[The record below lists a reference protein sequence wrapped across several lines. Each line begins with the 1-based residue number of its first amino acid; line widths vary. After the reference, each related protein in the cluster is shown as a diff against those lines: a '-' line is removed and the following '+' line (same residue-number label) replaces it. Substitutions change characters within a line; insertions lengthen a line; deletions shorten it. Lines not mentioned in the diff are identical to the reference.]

1 MVSKG
6 TDTISI
12 DDVRRITTDYEVV
25 NKYLGI
31 NVVPSNINSIL
42 REDKNP
48 SLCIF
53 PYKDSL
59 FFKDFGTNQSGNIY
73 QLLSLYWNI
82 PLNQVYRKIYN
93 DFTSANYKSCC
104 CKNKISKT
112 IIKRKSNINI
122 KVKIRNW
129 KPWDIEYWSS
139 YGISLKWL
147 EYCDIFPISH
157 IFLIHQNGEQLTISA
172 DKYAYVYIERKDNK
186 VSLKIYQPYSTNF
199 KWMSKHDA
207 SVWDL
212 WTKIP
217 EKGDKLIITSS
228 RKDALCLWANTGI
241 PSLSLQGEGYVP
253 KEKVINQLKER
264 YNKIYVFYDNDFKN
278 KVNNGRNY
286 GRILA
291 EKFNLQQ
298 IEIPTEYK
306 SKDPSDLYKNWGK
319 EVFLN
324 VINQLI
330 N

>member
-31 NVVPSNINSIL
+31 SVVPSNINSIL

-93 DFTSANYKSCC
+93 DFTSVNYKSCC
-104 CKNKISKT
+104 CKNRITKT
-112 IIKRKSNINI
+112 IIKKKSNIDI
-122 KVKIRNW
+122 KVKIREW

-139 YGISLKWL
+139 YGINKQWL
-147 EYCDIFPISH
+147 NYCDIFPISH
-157 IFLIHQNGEQLTISA
+157 IFLIHQNGEQIVISA

-217 EKGDKLIITSS
+217 DKGDKLIITSS

-241 PSLSLQGEGYVP
+241 PSLSLQGEGYIP
-253 KEKVINQLKER
+253 KEKVINQLKDR
-264 YNKIYVFYDNDFKN
+264 YKKIYVFYDNDFKN
-278 KVNNGRNY
+278 EVNNGRNY
-286 GRILA
+286 GKAIA
-291 EKFNLQQ
+291 DKFDLQQ

-324 VINQLI
+324 VINSLI

>member
-12 DDVRRITTDYEVV
+12 DDVRRITTDYEVI

-31 NVVPSNINSIL
+31 SVVPSNINSIL

-53 PYKDSL
+53 PYKDGL
-59 FFKDFGTNQSGNIY
+59 FYKDFGTNQSGNIY

-93 DFTSANYKSCC
+93 DFTSVNYKSCC
-104 CKNKISKT
+104 CKNRTSKT
-112 IIKRKSNINI
+112 IIKKKSNINI
-122 KVKIRNW
+122 KIKIRNW

-157 IFLIHQNGEQLTISA
+157 IFLIHQNGEQLIISA

>member
-31 NVVPSNINSIL
+31 SVVPSNINSIL

-112 IIKRKSNINI
+112 IIKKKSNINI

-217 EKGDKLIITSS
+217 DKGDKLIITSS

-241 PSLSLQGEGYVP
+241 PSLSLQGEGYIP
-253 KEKVINQLKER
+253 KEKVINQLKDR
-264 YNKIYVFYDNDFKN
+264 YKKIYVFYDNDFN
-278 KVNNGRNY
+278 NEVNNGRNY
-286 GRILA
+286 GKAIA
-291 EKFNLQQ
+291 DKFDLQQ

-324 VINQLI
+324 VINSLI

>member
-31 NVVPSNINSIL
+31 SVVPSNINSIL

-112 IIKRKSNINI
+112 IIKKKSNINI
-122 KVKIRNW
+122 KVKIRDW

-157 IFLIHQNGEQLTISA
+157 IFLIHQNGEQLIISA

-264 YNKIYVFYDNDFKN
+264 YSKIYVFYDNDFEN

>member
-31 NVVPSNINSIL
+31 SVVPSNINSIL

-82 PLNQVYRKIYN
+82 PLNQVYRKIIT
-93 DFTSANYKSCC
+93 DFNSNNKLSCC
-104 CKNKISKT
+104 KKSSKT
-112 IIKRKSNINI
+112 IIKKKSNINI

-157 IFLIHQNGEQLTISA
+157 IFLIHQNGEQLIISA

>member
-1 MVSKG
+1 MISKG
-6 TDTISI
+6 TDTIVI
-12 DDVRRITTDYEVV
+12 EDVRRVTTDYEVV

-31 NVVPSNINSIL
+31 SVVPSNINSIL

-93 DFTSANYKSCC
+93 DFTSVNYKSCC

-112 IIKRKSNINI
+112 IIKKKSNIDI
-122 KVKIRNW
+122 KVKIREW

-139 YGISLKWL
+139 YGINKQWL
-147 EYCDIFPISH
+147 NYCDIFPISH
-157 IFLIHQNGEQLTISA
+157 IFLIHQNGEQIVISA

-241 PSLSLQGEGYVP
+241 PSLSLQGEGYIP
-253 KEKVINQLKER
+253 KEKVINQLKDR
-264 YNKIYVFYDNDFKN
+264 YKKIYVFYDNDFKN
-278 KVNNGRNY
+278 EVNNGRNY
-286 GRILA
+286 GKAIA
-291 EKFNLQQ
+291 DKFDLQQ

-324 VINQLI
+324 VINSLI

>member
-31 NVVPSNINSIL
+31 SVVPSNINSIL

-112 IIKRKSNINI
+112 IIKKKSNINI
-122 KVKIRNW
+122 KVKIRDW
-129 KPWDIEYWSS
+129 KSWDIEYWSS

-264 YNKIYVFYDNDFKN
+264 YSKIYIFYDNDFEN

>member
-1 MVSKG
+1 MISQG
-6 TDTISI
+6 TDTIVI
-12 DDVRRITTDYEVV
+12 EDVRRVTTDYEVA

-31 NVVPSNINSIL
+31 NSVPSNINSIL

-48 SLCIF
+48 SLCILH
-53 PYKDSL
+53 YKDSL
-59 FFKDFGTNQSGNIY
+59 LFKDFGTNQSGNIY

-93 DFTSANYKSCC
+93 DFTSVNYKSCC
-104 CKNKISKT
+104 CKNRITKT
-112 IIKRKSNINI
+112 IIKKKSNIDI
-122 KVKIRNW
+122 KVKIRDW

-139 YGISLKWL
+139 YGISKEWL
-147 EYCDIFPISH
+147 NYCDIFPISY
-157 IFLIHQNGEQLTISA
+157 IFLIHQNGEQIVISA

-241 PSLSLQGEGYVP
+241 PSLSLQREEYIT
-253 KEKVINQLKER
+253 KEKVINQLKNG
-264 YNKIYVFYDNDFKN
+264 YKKIYVFYDNDFKN
-278 KVNNGRNY
+278 EVNNGRNY
-286 GRILA
+286 GKAIA
-291 EKFNLQQ
+291 DKFDLQQ

-324 VINQLI
+324 VINSLI

>member
-12 DDVRRITTDYEVV
+12 DDVRGITTDYEVV

-31 NVVPSNINSIL
+31 SVVPSNINSIL

-112 IIKRKSNINI
+112 IIKKKSNINI
-122 KVKIRNW
+122 KVKIRDW
-129 KPWDIEYWSS
+129 KRWDIEYWSS

>member
-31 NVVPSNINSIL
+31 SVVPSNINSIL

-93 DFTSANYKSCC
+93 DFTSANYKSCY

-112 IIKRKSNINI
+112 IIKKKSNINI
-122 KVKIRNW
+122 KVKIRDW

-157 IFLIHQNGEQLTISA
+157 IFLIHQNGEQLIISA

>member
-1 MVSKG
+1 MISKG
-6 TDTISI
+6 TDTIVI
-12 DDVRRITTDYEVV
+12 EDVRRVTTDYEVV

-31 NVVPSNINSIL
+31 SVVPSNINSIL

-93 DFTSANYKSCC
+93 DFTSVNYKSCC
-104 CKNKISKT
+104 CKNRITKT
-112 IIKRKSNINI
+112 IIKQKSNIDI
-122 KVKIRNW
+122 KVKIREW

-139 YGISLKWL
+139 YGINKQWL
-147 EYCDIFPISH
+147 NYCDIFPISH
-157 IFLIHQNGEQLTISA
+157 IFLIHQNGEQIVISA

-217 EKGDKLIITSS
+217 DKGDKLIITSS

-241 PSLSLQGEGYVP
+241 PSLSLQGEGYIP
-253 KEKVINQLKER
+253 KEKVINQLKDR
-264 YNKIYVFYDNDFKN
+264 YKKIYVFYDNDFKN
-278 KVNNGRNY
+278 EVNNGRNY
-286 GRILA
+286 GKAIA
-291 EKFNLQQ
+291 DKFDLQQ

-324 VINQLI
+324 VINSLI

>member
-31 NVVPSNINSIL
+31 SVVPSNINSIL

-93 DFTSANYKSCC
+93 DFTSVNYKSCC
-104 CKNKISKT
+104 CKNRITKT
-112 IIKRKSNINI
+112 IIKKKSNIDI
-122 KVKIRNW
+122 KVKIREW

-139 YGISLKWL
+139 YGINKQWL
-147 EYCDIFPISH
+147 NYCDIFPISY
-157 IFLIHQNGEQLTISA
+157 IFLIHQNGEQIVISA

-186 VSLKIYQPYSTNF
+186 VTLKIYQPYSTNF

-217 EKGDKLIITSS
+217 DKGDKLIITSS

-241 PSLSLQGEGYVP
+241 PSLSLQGEGYIP
-253 KEKVINQLKER
+253 KEKVINQLKDR
-264 YNKIYVFYDNDFKN
+264 YKKIYVFYDNDFKN

-324 VINQLI
+324 VINSLI

>member
-1 MVSKG
+1 MISKG
-6 TDTISI
+6 TDTIVI
-12 DDVRRITTDYEVV
+12 EDVRRITTDYEVV

-31 NVVPSNINSIL
+31 SVVPSNINSIL

-93 DFTSANYKSCC
+93 DFTNVNYKSCC
-104 CKNKISKT
+104 CKNRITKT
-112 IIKRKSNINI
+112 IIKKKSNIDI
-122 KVKIRNW
+122 KVKIREW

-139 YGISLKWL
+139 YGINKQWL
-147 EYCDIFPISH
+147 NYCDIFPISH
-157 IFLIHQNGEQLTISA
+157 IFLIHQNGEQIVISA

-217 EKGDKLIITSS
+217 DKGDKLIITSS

-241 PSLSLQGEGYVP
+241 PSLSLQGEGYIP
-253 KEKVINQLKER
+253 KEKVINQLKDR
-264 YNKIYVFYDNDFKN
+264 YKKIYVFYDNDFKN
-278 KVNNGRNY
+278 EVNNGRNY
-286 GRILA
+286 GKTIA
-291 EKFNLQQ
+291 DKFDLQQ

-324 VINQLI
+324 VINSLI

>member
-31 NVVPSNINSIL
+31 SVVPSNINSIL

-112 IIKRKSNINI
+112 IIKKKSNINI

-129 KPWDIEYWSS
+129 KSWDIEYWSS

>member
-31 NVVPSNINSIL
+31 SVVPSNINSIL

-112 IIKRKSNINI
+112 IIKKKSNINI
-122 KVKIRNW
+122 KVKIRDW

-157 IFLIHQNGEQLTISA
+157 IFLIHQNGEQLIISA

-241 PSLSLQGEGYVP
+241 PSLSLQGEGYIP

>member
-1 MVSKG
+1 MYIKIV
-6 TDTISI
+6 TDFNSN
-12 DDVRRITTDYEVV
+12 
-25 NKYLGI
+25 NKL
-31 NVVPSNINSIL
+31 
-42 REDKNP
+42 
-48 SLCIF
+48 
-53 PYKDSL
+53 
-59 FFKDFGTNQSGNIY
+59 
-73 QLLSLYWNI
+73 
-82 PLNQVYRKIYN
+82 
-93 DFTSANYKSCC
+93 SCC
-104 CKNKISKT
+104 KKSSKT

-157 IFLIHQNGEQLTISA
+157 IFLIHQNGEQLIISA
-172 DKYAYVYIERKDNK
+172 DKYAYVDIERKDNK
-186 VSLKIYQPYSTNF
+186 VSLKIYQTYSTNF

>member
-25 NKYLGI
+25 NKYLCI
-31 NVVPSNINSIL
+31 SVVPSNINSIL

-112 IIKRKSNINI
+112 IIKKKSNINI
-122 KVKIRNW
+122 KVKIRDW

-157 IFLIHQNGEQLTISA
+157 IFLIHQNGEQLIISA

>member
-31 NVVPSNINSIL
+31 SVVPSNINSIL

-53 PYKDSL
+53 PYKDGL
-59 FFKDFGTNQSGNIY
+59 FYKDFGTNQSGNIY

-82 PLNQVYRKIYN
+82 PLNQVYRKIIT
-93 DFTSANYKSCC
+93 DFNSNNKSSCC
-104 CKNKISKT
+104 KKSSKT

-147 EYCDIFPISH
+147 EYCDIYPISH
-157 IFLIHQNGEQLTISA
+157 IFLIHQNGEQLIISA

-264 YNKIYVFYDNDFKN
+264 YSKIYVFYDNDFEN

-286 GRILA
+286 GKILA

>member
-1 MVSKG
+1 MISKG
-6 TDTISI
+6 TDTIVI
-12 DDVRRITTDYEVV
+12 EDVRRVTTDYEVV

-31 NVVPSNINSIL
+31 NSVPSNINSIL

-93 DFTSANYKSCC
+93 DFTSVNYKSCC
-104 CKNKISKT
+104 CKNRITKT
-112 IIKRKSNINI
+112 IIKKKSNIDI
-122 KVKIRNW
+122 KVKIRDW

-139 YGISLKWL
+139 YGISKEWL
-147 EYCDIFPISH
+147 NYCDIFPISY
-157 IFLIHQNGEQLTISA
+157 IFLIHQNGEQIVISA

-241 PSLSLQGEGYVP
+241 PSLSLQGEGYIP
-253 KEKVINQLKER
+253 KEKVINQLKDR
-264 YNKIYVFYDNDFKN
+264 YKKIYVFYDNDFKN
-278 KVNNGRNY
+278 EVNNGRNY
-286 GRILA
+286 GKAIA
-291 EKFNLQQ
+291 DKFDLQQ

-324 VINQLI
+324 VINSLI

>member
-31 NVVPSNINSIL
+31 SVVPSNINSIL

-104 CKNKISKT
+104 CKNNISKT
-112 IIKRKSNINI
+112 IIKKKSNINI
-122 KVKIRNW
+122 KVKIRDW

-157 IFLIHQNGEQLTISA
+157 IFLIHQNGEQLIISA
-172 DKYAYVYIERKDNK
+172 DKYAYVYIEKKDNK

>member
-31 NVVPSNINSIL
+31 SVVPSNINSIL

-53 PYKDSL
+53 PYKDGL
-59 FFKDFGTNQSGNIY
+59 FYKDFGTNQSGNIY

-82 PLNQVYRKIYN
+82 PLNQVYRKIIT
-93 DFTSANYKSCC
+93 DFNSNNKLSCC
-104 CKNKISKT
+104 KKSSKT

-129 KPWDIEYWSS
+129 KPWDIEYWNS

-157 IFLIHQNGEQLTISA
+157 IFLIHQNGEQLIISA

-264 YNKIYVFYDNDFKN
+264 YSKIYVFYDNDFEN

>member
-31 NVVPSNINSIL
+31 SVVPSNINSIL

-53 PYKDSL
+53 PYKDGL
-59 FFKDFGTNQSGNIY
+59 FYKDFGTNQSGNIY

-82 PLNQVYRKIYN
+82 PLNQVYRKIIT
-93 DFTSANYKSCC
+93 DFNSNNKLSCC
-104 CKNKISKT
+104 KKSSKT

-157 IFLIHQNGEQLTISA
+157 IFLIHQNGEQLIISA

-264 YNKIYVFYDNDFKN
+264 YSKIYVFYDNDFEN

-286 GRILA
+286 CRILA
-291 EKFNLQQ
+291 EKFNVQQ

>member
-6 TDTISI
+6 TDTIII
-12 DDVRRITTDYEVV
+12 DDVRRVTTDYEVV
-25 NKYLGI
+25 NNYLGI
-31 NVVPSNINSIL
+31 SVVPSNINSIL

-93 DFTSANYKSCC
+93 DFTINNKSCC
-104 CKNKISKT
+104 CKNKITKT
-112 IIKRKSNINI
+112 IIKKKSNIDI
-122 KVKIRNW
+122 KVKIREW
-129 KPWDIEYWSS
+129 KPWDIEYWNS
-139 YGISLKWL
+139 YGISKEWL
-147 EYCDIFPISH
+147 NYCDIFPISH
-157 IFLIHQNGEQLTISA
+157 IFLIHQNGEQIVISA

-217 EKGDKLIITSS
+217 DKGDKLIITSS

-241 PSLSLQGEGYVP
+241 PSLSLQGEGYIP
-253 KEKVINQLKER
+253 KEKVINQLKDR
-264 YNKIYVFYDNDFKN
+264 YKKIYVFYDNDFKN
-278 KVNNGRNY
+278 EVNNGRNY
-286 GRILA
+286 GKAIA
-291 EKFNLQQ
+291 DKFDLQQ

-324 VINQLI
+324 VINSLI

>member
-1 MVSKG
+1 MISKG
-6 TDTISI
+6 TDTIVI
-12 DDVRRITTDYEVV
+12 EDVRRVTTDYEVV

-31 NVVPSNINSIL
+31 SVVPSNINSIL

-93 DFTSANYKSCC
+93 DFTSVNYKSCC
-104 CKNKISKT
+104 CKNRITKT
-112 IIKRKSNINI
+112 IIKKKSNIDI
-122 KVKIRNW
+122 KVKIRDW

-139 YGISLKWL
+139 YGINKQWL
-147 EYCDIFPISH
+147 NYCDIFPISH
-157 IFLIHQNGEQLTISA
+157 IFLIHQNGEQIVISA

-199 KWMSKHDA
+199 KWMSKHDS

-241 PSLSLQGEGYVP
+241 PSLSLQGEGYIP
-253 KEKVINQLKER
+253 KEKVINQLKDR
-264 YNKIYVFYDNDFKN
+264 YKKIYVFYDNDFKN
-278 KVNNGRNY
+278 EVNNGRNY
-286 GRILA
+286 GKAIA
-291 EKFNLQQ
+291 DKFDLQQ

-324 VINQLI
+324 VINSLI

>member
-1 MVSKG
+1 MISKG
-6 TDTISI
+6 TDTIVI
-12 DDVRRITTDYEVV
+12 EDVRRVTTDYEVA

-31 NVVPSNINSIL
+31 NSVPSNINSIL

-93 DFTSANYKSCC
+93 DFTSVNYKSCC

-112 IIKRKSNINI
+112 IIKKKSNINI
-122 KVKIRNW
+122 KVKIRDW

-139 YGISLKWL
+139 YGISKEWL
-147 EYCDIFPISH
+147 NYCDIFPISY
-157 IFLIHQNGEQLTISA
+157 IFLIHQNGEQIVISA

>member
-31 NVVPSNINSIL
+31 SVVPSNINSIL

-112 IIKRKSNINI
+112 IIKKKSNINI
-122 KVKIRNW
+122 KVKIRDW

-139 YGISLKWL
+139 YGINLKWL
-147 EYCDIFPISH
+147 KYCDIFPISH
-157 IFLIHQNGEQLTISA
+157 IFLIHQNGEQLIISA

>member
-31 NVVPSNINSIL
+31 SVVPSNINSIL

-53 PYKDSL
+53 PYKDGL
-59 FFKDFGTNQSGNIY
+59 FYKDFGTNQSGNIY

-82 PLNQVYRKIYN
+82 PLNQVYRKIVT
-93 DFTSANYKSCC
+93 DFNSNNKLSCC
-104 CKNKISKT
+104 KKSSKT

-147 EYCDIFPISH
+147 EYCDIYPISH
-157 IFLIHQNGEQLTISA
+157 IFLIHQNGEQLIISA

-264 YNKIYVFYDNDFKN
+264 YSKIYVFYDNDFEN

>member
-1 MVSKG
+1 MISKG
-6 TDTISI
+6 TDTIVI
-12 DDVRRITTDYEVV
+12 EDVRRVTTDYEVA

-31 NVVPSNINSIL
+31 NSVPSNINSIL

-93 DFTSANYKSCC
+93 DFTSVNYKSCC
-104 CKNKISKT
+104 CKNRITKT
-112 IIKRKSNINI
+112 IIKKKSNIDI
-122 KVKIRNW
+122 KVKIREW

-139 YGISLKWL
+139 YGISKKWL
-147 EYCDIFPISH
+147 NYCDIFPISY
-157 IFLIHQNGEQLTISA
+157 IFLIHQNGEQIVISA

-241 PSLSLQGEGYVP
+241 PSLSLQGEGYIP
-253 KEKVINQLKER
+253 KEKVINQLKDR
-264 YNKIYVFYDNDFKN
+264 YKKIYVFYDNDFKN
-278 KVNNGRNY
+278 EVNNGRNY
-286 GRILA
+286 GKAIA
-291 EKFNLQQ
+291 DKFDLQQ

-324 VINQLI
+324 VINSLI

>member
-31 NVVPSNINSIL
+31 SVVPSNINSIL

-53 PYKDSL
+53 PYKGSL

-93 DFTSANYKSCC
+93 DFTSTNYKSCC

-112 IIKRKSNINI
+112 IIKKKSNINI
-122 KVKIRNW
+122 KVKIRDW

-157 IFLIHQNGEQLTISA
+157 IFLIHQNGEQLIISA

>member
-1 MVSKG
+1 MISKG
-6 TDTISI
+6 TDTIVI
-12 DDVRRITTDYEVV
+12 EDVRRITTDYEVV

-31 NVVPSNINSIL
+31 SVVPSNINSIL

-93 DFTSANYKSCC
+93 DFTSVNYKSCC
-104 CKNKISKT
+104 CKNRITKT
-112 IIKRKSNINI
+112 IIKKKSNIDI
-122 KVKIRNW
+122 KVKIREW

-139 YGISLKWL
+139 YGINKQWL
-147 EYCDIFPISH
+147 NYCDIFPISH
-157 IFLIHQNGEQLTISA
+157 IFLIHQNGEQIVISA

-217 EKGDKLIITSS
+217 DKGDKLIITSS

-241 PSLSLQGEGYVP
+241 PSLSLQGEGYIP
-253 KEKVINQLKER
+253 KEKVINQLKDR
-264 YNKIYVFYDNDFKN
+264 YKKIYVFYDNDFKN
-278 KVNNGRNY
+278 EVNNGRNY
-286 GRILA
+286 GKAIA
-291 EKFNLQQ
+291 DKFDLQQ

-324 VINQLI
+324 VINSLI

>member
-31 NVVPSNINSIL
+31 SVVPSNINSIL

-112 IIKRKSNINI
+112 IIKKKSNINI
-122 KVKIRNW
+122 KVKIRDW

-157 IFLIHQNGEQLTISA
+157 IFLIHQNGEQLIISA

-324 VINQLI
+324 VINSLI

>member
-31 NVVPSNINSIL
+31 SVVPSNINSIL

-53 PYKDSL
+53 PYKDGL
-59 FFKDFGTNQSGNIY
+59 FYKDFGTNQSGNIY

-82 PLNQVYRKIYN
+82 PLNQVYRKIIT
-93 DFTSANYKSCC
+93 DFNSNNKLSCC
-104 CKNKISKT
+104 KKSSKT

-147 EYCDIFPISH
+147 EYCDIYPISH
-157 IFLIHQNGEQLTISA
+157 IFLIHQNGEQLIISA

>member
-1 MVSKG
+1 MISKG
-6 TDTISI
+6 TDTIVI
-12 DDVRRITTDYEVV
+12 EDVRRVTTDYEVA

-31 NVVPSNINSIL
+31 NSVPSNINSIL

-112 IIKRKSNINI
+112 IIKKKSNINI
-122 KVKIRNW
+122 KVKIRDW

-217 EKGDKLIITSS
+217 DKGDKLIITSS

-241 PSLSLQGEGYVP
+241 PSLSLQGEGYIP
-253 KEKVINQLKER
+253 KEKVINQLKDR
-264 YNKIYVFYDNDFKN
+264 YKKIYVFYDNDFKN
-278 KVNNGRNY
+278 EVNNGRNY
-286 GRILA
+286 GKAIA
-291 EKFNLQQ
+291 DKFDLQQ

-324 VINQLI
+324 VINSLI

>member
-31 NVVPSNINSIL
+31 SVVPSNINSIL

-59 FFKDFGTNQSGNIY
+59 LFKDFGTNQSGNIY

-82 PLNQVYRKIYN
+82 PLNQVYRKIIT
-93 DFTSANYKSCC
+93 DFNSNNKLSCC
-104 CKNKISKT
+104 KKSSKT

>member
-31 NVVPSNINSIL
+31 SVVPSNINSIL

-82 PLNQVYRKIYN
+82 PLNQVYRKIIT
-93 DFTSANYKSCC
+93 DFNSNNKLSCC
-104 CKNKISKT
+104 KKSSKT

-122 KVKIRNW
+122 KVKIRDW

-157 IFLIHQNGEQLTISA
+157 IFLIHQNGEQLIISA

>member
-31 NVVPSNINSIL
+31 SVVPSNINSIL

-53 PYKDSL
+53 PYKDGL
-59 FFKDFGTNQSGNIY
+59 FYKDFGTNQSGNIY

-82 PLNQVYRKIYN
+82 PLNQVYRKIIT
-93 DFTSANYKSCC
+93 DFNSNNKLSCC
-104 CKNKISKT
+104 KKSSKT

-228 RKDALCLWANTGI
+228 RKDALCLWANT
-241 PSLSLQGEGYVP
+241 L
-253 KEKVINQLKER
+253 
-264 YNKIYVFYDNDFKN
+264 
-278 KVNNGRNY
+278 
-286 GRILA
+286 
-291 EKFNLQQ
+291 
-298 IEIPTEYK
+298 
-306 SKDPSDLYKNWGK
+306 
-319 EVFLN
+319 
-324 VINQLI
+324 
-330 N
+330 

>member
-1 MVSKG
+1 MISKG
-6 TDTISI
+6 TDTIVI
-12 DDVRRITTDYEVV
+12 EDVRRVTTDYEVV

-31 NVVPSNINSIL
+31 SVVPSNINSIL

-93 DFTSANYKSCC
+93 DFTSVNYKSCC
-104 CKNKISKT
+104 CKNRITKT
-112 IIKRKSNINI
+112 IIKKKSNIDI
-122 KVKIRNW
+122 KVKIREW

-139 YGISLKWL
+139 YGINKQWL
-147 EYCDIFPISH
+147 NYCDIFPISH
-157 IFLIHQNGEQLTISA
+157 IFLIHQNGEQIVISA

-217 EKGDKLIITSS
+217 DKGDKLIITSS

-241 PSLSLQGEGYVP
+241 PSLSLQGEGYIP
-253 KEKVINQLKER
+253 KEKVINQLKDR
-264 YNKIYVFYDNDFKN
+264 YKKIYVFYDNDFKN
-278 KVNNGRNY
+278 EVNNGRNY
-286 GRILA
+286 GKTIA
-291 EKFNLQQ
+291 DKFDLQQ

-324 VINQLI
+324 VINSLI

>member
-1 MVSKG
+1 MISKG
-6 TDTISI
+6 TDTIVI
-12 DDVRRITTDYEVV
+12 EDVRRITTDYEVV

-31 NVVPSNINSIL
+31 SVVPSNINSIL

-93 DFTSANYKSCC
+93 DFTSVNYKSCC

-112 IIKRKSNINI
+112 IIKKKSNINI
-122 KVKIRNW
+122 KVKIRDW

-139 YGISLKWL
+139 YGISKEWL
-147 EYCDIFPISH
+147 NYCDIFPISY
-157 IFLIHQNGEQLTISA
+157 IFLIHQNGEQIVISA

-217 EKGDKLIITSS
+217 DKGDKLIITSS

-241 PSLSLQGEGYVP
+241 PSLSLQGEGYIP
-253 KEKVINQLKER
+253 KEKVINQLKDR
-264 YNKIYVFYDNDFKN
+264 YKKIYVFYDNDFKN
-278 KVNNGRNY
+278 EVNNGRNY
-286 GRILA
+286 GKAIA
-291 EKFNLQQ
+291 DKFDLQQ

-324 VINQLI
+324 VINSLI

>member
-1 MVSKG
+1 MISKG
-6 TDTISI
+6 TDTIVI
-12 DDVRRITTDYEVV
+12 EDVRRVTTDYEVV

-31 NVVPSNINSIL
+31 SVVPSNINSIL

-93 DFTSANYKSCC
+93 DFTSVNYKSCC
-104 CKNKISKT
+104 CKNRITKT
-112 IIKRKSNINI
+112 IIKKKSNIDI
-122 KVKIRNW
+122 KVKIREW

-139 YGISLKWL
+139 YGINKQWL
-147 EYCDIFPISH
+147 NYCDIFPISH
-157 IFLIHQNGEQLTISA
+157 IFLIHQNGEQIVISA

-199 KWMSKHDA
+199 KWMSKHDS

-241 PSLSLQGEGYVP
+241 PSLSLQGEGYIP
-253 KEKVINQLKER
+253 KEKVINQLKDR
-264 YNKIYVFYDNDFKN
+264 YKKIYVFYDNDFKN
-278 KVNNGRNY
+278 EVNNGRNY
-286 GRILA
+286 GKAIA
-291 EKFNLQQ
+291 DKFDLQQ

-324 VINQLI
+324 VINSLI